1 MLEDNLENGGKNNQV
16 YIVNEEESEKD
27 KKENLKKLDGV
38 LKDTLESKR
47 SLLKEVE
54 VRSVIR
60 SKYFFLYQ
68 IFLLSNQPSIKL
80 GDLYKNI

>member
-1 MLEDNLENGGKNNQV
+1 M
-16 YIVNEEESEKD
+16 NEEESEKD

-68 IFLLSNQPSIKL
+68 TFLLSNQPSIKL